1 MQEKYHLQ
9 QVDAMK
15 VSAELTRR
23 TFIGSATPAV
33 FACGLAS
40 ARLAAAQSVE
50 TFYAGRTVTLIV
62 PFGPGA
68 YYDLGARL
76 IARHLGEHIPGK
88 PRLVVENQPNAGG
101 IGLANRFAFG
111 AQNDGSVI
119 GVVQRAVP
127 QYALIDYQSVKFDP
141 LKLAWIGSLSAYAT
155 DAYVLLINAKTG
167 IKALSDLQ
175 KPGMNIKL
183 GAGRSGSANLIF
195 ALVARDLFKLNFD
208 IVRGY
213 EGTAPIF
220 LALRRG
226 EVDGLF
232 ADWSTVKASVVDL
245 WTSHKVVALIQFGRK
260 TRYADLTD
268 VPTARELLHG
278 QADRQLLNFA
288 ELPFFMAL
296 PVLAPSGVPADRLAA
311 LQVAFRAMAS
321 DPDLLKDS
329 KKMNYPVD
337 PIGGD
342 AVRSQIIEAAATPA
356 DVIKKFKEL
365 IATS

>member
-1 MQEKYHLQ
+1 
-9 QVDAMK
+9 MK
-15 VSAELTRR
+15 VSADLTRR
-23 TFIGSATPAV
+23 TFISSAAPAALAFGV
-33 FACGLAS
+33 AS
-40 ARLAAAQSVE
+40 ARPAASVE
-50 TFYAGRTVTLIV
+50 TFYAGRTITLIV

-88 PRLVVENQPNAGG
+88 PRLIVENQPNAGG

-127 QYALIDYQSVKFDP
+127 QYALIDYHSVKFDP

-155 DAYVLLINAKTG
+155 DAYVLLINAKAG
-167 IKALSDLQ
+167 IKTLADLQ
-175 KPGMNIKL
+175 KPGVNIKL

-195 ALVARDLFKLNFD
+195 ALVAKDLFKLNFD

-245 WTSHKVVALIQFGRK
+245 WTSHKVVALVQFGRK
-260 TRYADLTD
+260 TRYADLPD
-268 VPTARELLHG
+268 VPTARELVHG
-278 QADRQLLNFA
+278 QADRQFLNFA

-296 PVLAPSGVPADRLAA
+296 PVLAPSGVPADRLAV
-311 LQVAFRAMAS
+311 LQTAFLAMTS
-321 DPDLLKDS
+321 DPALLEDFKR
-329 KKMNYPVD
+329 MNYPVD
-337 PIGGD
+337 PIAGD
-342 AVRSQIIEAAATPA
+342 AVRVQITEAAATPA

>member
-1 MQEKYHLQ
+1 
-9 QVDAMK
+9 MK
-15 VSAELTRR
+15 VFAELARR
-23 TFIGSATPAV
+23 TFIRRAASAV
-33 FACGLAS
+33 FAFRATS
-40 ARLAAAQSVE
+40 ARPAAAQSAE
-50 TFYAGRTVTLIV
+50 TFYAGRTITLIV

-76 IARHLGEHIPGK
+76 IARHLGEHLPGK

-127 QYALIDYQSVKFDP
+127 QYALIDYRSVKFDP

-167 IKALSDLQ
+167 IRTLADLQ
-175 KPGMNIKL
+175 KSGMSIKL

-195 ALVARDLFKLNFD
+195 ALVGKDLFKLNFD

-232 ADWSTVKASVVDL
+232 ADWSTVKASVIDL
-245 WTSHKVVALIQFGRK
+245 WSSKKVVALVQFGRK
-260 TRYADLTD
+260 TRNADLPD
-268 VPTARELLHG
+268 VPTARELVHG
-278 QADRQLLNFA
+278 EADRQFLNFA

-296 PVLAPSGVPADRLAA
+296 PVLAPSGVPAERLEA
-311 LQVAFRAMAS
+311 LQAAFQAMAT
-321 DPDLLKDS
+321 DPALLEDS

-337 PIGGD
+337 PIDGY
-342 AVRSQIIEAAATPA
+342 AVRSQITEAASTSV
-356 DVIKKFKEL
+356 DIIKKFKEL
-365 IATS
+365 IAAS

>member
-1 MQEKYHLQ
+1 MR
-9 QVDAMK
+9 
-15 VSAELTRR
+15 S
-23 TFIGSATPAV
+23 
-33 FACGLAS
+33 
-40 ARLAAAQSVE
+40 AAAQSVVS
-50 TFYAGRTVTLIV
+50 FYAGRTVTLIV

-76 IARHLGEHIPGK
+76 IARHLGEHLPGK
-88 PRLVVENQPNAGG
+88 PRLIVENQPNAGG

-111 AQNDGSVI
+111 DQNDGSVI

-127 QYALIDYQSVKFDP
+127 QYAIIGYQSVKFDP
-141 LKLAWIGSLSAYAT
+141 LKLSWIGSLSAYAT
-155 DAYVLLINAKTG
+155 DAYVLLINAKAG
-167 IKALSDLQ
+167 IRTLADLQ
-175 KPGMNIKL
+175 KPGVRIKL

-195 ALVARDLFKLNFD
+195 ALVAKDLFKLNFD

-232 ADWSTVKASVVDL
+232 ADWSTVKASVFDL
-245 WTSHKVVALIQFGRK
+245 WSSDKVVALVQFGRK
-260 TRYADLTD
+260 QRFADLPG
-268 VPTARELLHG
+268 VPTARELVHDG
-278 QADRQLLNFA
+278 ADRQFLNFA

-311 LQVAFRAMAS
+311 LQAAFQAMAA
-321 DPDLLKDS
+321 DPALLEDS

-337 PIGGD
+337 PIGGG
-342 AVRSQIIEAAATPA
+342 AVRSQIAEAAAMPA
-356 DVIKKFKEL
+356 DVIKKFKDL
-365 IATS
+365 IAMS

>member
-1 MQEKYHLQ
+1 
-9 QVDAMK
+9 MK
-15 VSAELTRR
+15 VWAELTRR
-23 TFIGSATPAV
+23 TFMSSAAPAAYAFGV
-33 FACGLAS
+33 TS
-40 ARLAAAQSVE
+40 AFPAAAQSVE
-50 TFYAGRTVTLIV
+50 TFYAGRTITLIV

-88 PRLVVENQPNAGG
+88 PRFIVENQPNAGG

-111 AQNDGSVI
+111 AQNDGSVT

-127 QYALIDYQSVKFDP
+127 QYALIDYQSVKFDA
-141 LKLAWIGSLSAYAT
+141 LKLAWIGSLSAYTT

-167 IKALSDLQ
+167 IKTLADLQ
-175 KPGMNIKL
+175 KPDVNIKL

-195 ALVARDLFKLNFD
+195 ALVAKDLFKLNFE

-232 ADWSTVKASVVDL
+232 ADWSTVRASVVDL
-245 WTSHKVVALIQFGRK
+245 WTTHKVIPLVQFGRK
-260 TRYADLTD
+260 TRYADLPD
-268 VPTARELLHG
+268 VPTARELMHD
-278 QADRQLLNFA
+278 QAARQFLNFA

-296 PVLAPSGVPADRLAA
+296 PVLAPSGVPPERLAA
-311 LQVAFRAMAS
+311 LQAAFLAMAR
-321 DPDLLKDS
+321 DPGLLEDS

-342 AVRSQIIEAAATPA
+342 AVRAQIIEAAATPA
-356 DVIKKFKEL
+356 DVIKKFKNL
-365 IATS
+365 ITTS